1 MAEAQY
7 DTPEDY
13 KSGLKDVLKEAKQIY
28 ETQKGL
34 GYQTYTGPQVAGFS
48 PDELAAMQGIAG
60 LVGAGQ
66 QYFAP
71 ATALTMGQTQQF
83 TPQMAAQYMSPY
95 QQAVVDVEKREAI
108 RQSQV
113 PMQNIAAQAAK
124 AGSFGGSRQAILE
137 AERQRNLQ
145 QQLGNIQAK
154 GSQAAYESGLRAFE
168 AQKERERAAASGL
181 AALGQAAPKQA
192 MTELT
197 ALAGIGEAQR
207 GMTQAGLDIARSEF
221 EAQKQ
226 FPYDTL
232 AQYQSTLYG
241 YPYQSTSKFNPYQA
255 PQKPSSMQNLAGVL
269 GAVGKIGGS
278 FGFFNSGG
286 RVAFKSQGGLSGMIK
301 QLAEGSTVG
310 SEESTTTDSINRELL
325 GTLLSLQ
332 TGLTDYDTAMQ
343 EALDIRKK
351 LTKEKEEQLKKQTS
365 PINYISDLLIGYAGA
380 EPGTGFGVQVAS
392 AAEYAGQQ
400 REAIQDELN
409 QIQEDLASGKLTQ
422 AEASLK
428 MKQLQAESLADI
440 KDALGGADIESADI
454 NALSKIAATATGA
467 TYDETTGIVT
477 GTAAQKNAQVKLLRD
492 MAKAFASG
500 GYDDALAIA
509 QSYGGATAVDPSTS
523 VIGSV
528 PSEDDPASDI
538 AGDIIQNLPK

>member
-7 DTPEDY
+7 DVPEDY

-71 ATALTMGQTQQF
+71 VTALTMGQTQQF